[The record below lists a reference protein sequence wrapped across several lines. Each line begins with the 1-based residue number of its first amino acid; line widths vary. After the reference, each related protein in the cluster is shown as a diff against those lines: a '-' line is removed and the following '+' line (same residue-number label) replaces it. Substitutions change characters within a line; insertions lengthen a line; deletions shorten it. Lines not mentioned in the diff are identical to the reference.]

1 MTSDLLR
8 ALLVIL
14 LLGGTLSATGLV
26 SAAPPSP
33 SGSSEFPNGGNG
45 KTTASPKN
53 NSSNQQQGTAKG
65 PKSNTSG
72 GDPFGGWLSGGVSAS
87 AGNGTNVSVGAS
99 AGGGG
104 GGFLGGTG
112 GILSVKGWMKQLK
125 KLAFNTYKW
134 ALKQSFNLILGT
146 TAPHNSGYLGIFGT
160 PTGPYKHLYET
171 YVKGTIVPFVMSCF
185 VISLILSV
193 IAIMC
198 GGLKGRYRAGK
209 FCFSLF
215 GALVFTAFF
224 WQYGTFVQAF
234 SEALV
239 HALAPTPDQLTN
251 SMGSGFKS
259 IAGPIAGVT
268 ALAVMSWG
276 EAITLALIYGGRQA
290 LLRVAIYALPLIVAM
305 MFLGPHRYIRKFGQ
319 VLWWQYHGLVVM
331 TWPAAFVLGLAY
343 HMKWSFTANGLG
355 NFIATIGMFVCIIL
369 MPILIEGTCLI
380 VPLFLRKQAGAVG
393 NRVGSRL
400 PGARDAHA
408 WYRSRREGDE
418 DDGESADRKDRSEN
432 NVDLPKESPKTVADG
447 GVSTYNSGSSAA
459 DIRRDWAHAHGSYSE
474 MRRSTTNVRQDT
486 KARNDLL
493 REQAKRQRDLRNR
506 DIP

>member
-26 SAAPPSP
+26 SAVPPSP
-33 SGSSEFPNGGNG
+33 SGSSGFPNGGNG
-45 KTTASPKN
+45 KTTVSSKN

-99 AGGGG
+99 AGGG

-171 YVKGTIVPFVMSCF
+171 YVKHTIIPLVMSCF
-185 VISLILSV
+185 VISLIV
-193 IAIMC
+193 GAIAIMF
-198 GGLKGRYRAGK
+198 GGLRGRYVAGK
-209 FCFSLF
+209 FCFGLF

-234 SEALV
+234 SDALV

-276 EAITLALIYGGRQA
+276 EAIALALIYGGRQA

-355 NFIATIGMFVCIIL
+355 NFIATIGMFVCILL

-393 NRVGSRL
+393 SRVGSRL

-408 WYRSRREGDE
+408 WYRSRREGD
-418 DDGESADRKDRSEN
+418 DDGEESADSKDRSEN
-432 NVDLPKESPKTVADG
+432 NVDLPKESPKAVADG
-447 GVSTYNSGSSAA
+447 GSAHNSGNSAT

-474 MRRSTTNVRQDT
+474 MSRSSTNVRRDT

-493 REQAKRQRDLRNR
+493 REQAERQSDLRNR